1 MAARIRVSVAKLL
14 HADGRLSQLD
24 EETAILNHLF
34 SIVFT
39 DEESSYIQ
47 RLAKQEVTEELSDFT
62 VENIREED
70 RWTESDS
77 HPGRIGY
84 PKSTARHPRSSE
96 PTPLRAKSK

>member
-1 MAARIRVSVAKLL
+1 MVARIRVSVAKLL

-24 EETAILNHLF
+24 EEETAILNHLF

-62 VENIREED
+62 VENIRKKID
-70 RWTESDS
+70 GLKTTVTRVGSDTPRVLRVI
-77 HPGRIGY
+77 HV
-84 PKSTARHPRSSE
+84 PRS
-96 PTPLRAKSK
+96 PLH